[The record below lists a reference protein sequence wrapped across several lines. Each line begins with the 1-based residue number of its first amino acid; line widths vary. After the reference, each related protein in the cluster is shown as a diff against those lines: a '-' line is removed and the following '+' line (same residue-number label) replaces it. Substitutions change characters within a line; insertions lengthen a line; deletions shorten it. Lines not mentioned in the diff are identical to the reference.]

1 MIGST
6 RNIRVYA
13 ATRPINMSKG
23 IDGLA
28 LIVRAELGRDP
39 MSGDLFLFV
48 GRDRRR
54 AKVLYFDGTG
64 MCIFYKRL
72 DKGRF
77 ASVWHDDKERQIELT
92 ATELTLFIEGSSLV
106 GRYPVSPPAINEK
119 ELVIGIR
126 V

>member
-13 ATRPINMSKG
+13 AARPVSMNKG

-64 MCIFYKRL
+64 MCVFYKRL

-77 ASVWHDDKERQIELT
+77 ASVWHNERDRQIEMT
-92 ATELTLFIEGSSLV
+92 STELTLFIEGSSLV
-106 GRYPVSPPAINEK
+106 GRFPLSPPAINEK
-119 ELVIGIR
+119 DIAIGIR